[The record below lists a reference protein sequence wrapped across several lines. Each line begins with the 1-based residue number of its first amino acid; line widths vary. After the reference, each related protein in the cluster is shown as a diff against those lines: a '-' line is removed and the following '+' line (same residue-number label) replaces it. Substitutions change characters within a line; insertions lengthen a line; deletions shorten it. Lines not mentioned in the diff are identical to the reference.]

1 MCRED
6 QLAYLIAWPVFGN
19 VGGCA
24 GEAEARKGAAR
35 GRRSGGAVLSTAGRH
50 AAARPCSEQAGV
62 EVDISDFAGGSRALQ
77 ALVGG
82 SADVV
87 TGAFDHTIQMQ
98 AKNQPVVALVELGQ
112 FPGFVLALL
121 NAKAAAYRS
130 PADLKGMKIGVT
142 APGSSTHFMALQL
155 MAKSGLKPDD
165 ASFVGVGATTT
176 AVAAVKRGEIDAIV
190 NTDPAVALLQRDGLI
205 KIVAD
210 TRTRDGT
217 RDVYGGIYP
226 AAVMY
231 ALAGIHR
238 EESAHGSGPG
248 ERVRARTCVHAK
260 PHTRGSRGRRPR
272 GIRAWRQAAL
282 CPGDQEQPPDV
293 FARRP
298 LHPRRRPRPRYACSR
313 RSIPTCAMRRS
324 ISPRPTR
331 IDSWRRRRRS
341 NSARGGAA
349 DLLDLQPKPRD
360 DARPL
365 GGFAID
371 IGIVLGGRRH

>member
-1 MCRED
+1 MSWPTLLLGLF
-6 QLAYLIAWPVFGN
+6 LATPAAAQENPELAKVRLA
-19 VGGCA
+19 VGGQ
-24 GEAEARKGAAR
+24 AALYYLPLVVTQR
-35 GRRSGGAVLSTAGRH
+35 LGLFR
-50 AAARPCSEQAGV
+50 EAGV

-165 ASFVGVGATTT
+165 ASFLGVGATTT
-176 AVAAVKRGEIDAIV
+176 ALAAVKRGEIDAIV
-190 NTDPAVALLQRDGLI
+190 NTDPAVALLQREGLI

-217 RDVYGGIYP
+217 REVYGGIYP

-231 ALAGIHR
+231 ASPAFID
-238 EESAHGSGPG
+238 
-248 ERVRARTCVHAK
+248 K
-260 PHTRGSRGRRPR
+260 NPHTVQALVNAFVRGLAFMRSHSPEEVAAVVPEEYALGDKPLYVQAIKNSLPMFSPDGRFARE
-272 GIRAWRQAAL
+272 GAETAYSVLKAF
-282 CPGDQEQPPDV
+282 DPDV
-293 FARRP
+293 RNAK
-298 LHPRRRPRPRYACSR
+298 
-313 RSIPTCAMRRS
+313 
-324 ISPRPTR
+324 
-331 IDSWRRRRRS
+331 IDL
-341 NSARGGAA
+341 AA
-349 DLLDLQPKPRD
+349 TYTDRFVEKAPPVK
-360 DARPL
+360 
-365 GGFAID
+365 
-371 IGIVLGGRRH
+371 

>member
-1 MCRED
+1 MSWPTLLLGLF
-6 QLAYLIAWPVFGN
+6 LATPAAGQEKPELAKVRLA
-19 VGGCA
+19 VGGQ
-24 GEAEARKGAAR
+24 AALYYLPLVVTQR
-35 GRRSGGAVLSTAGRH
+35 LGLFR
-50 AAARPCSEQAGV
+50 EAGV

-165 ASFVGVGATTT
+165 ASFLGVGATTT

-190 NTDPAVALLQRDGLI
+190 NTDPAVALLQREGLI

-217 RDVYGGIYP
+217 REVYGGIYP

-231 ALAGIHR
+231 TPPAFIDKNPRTVQALVNAFVRGLAFMRSHSPEEVAAVVPEEYALGDKPLYVQAIKNSLPMFSPDGRFAR
-238 EESAHGSGPG
+238 EGAETAYSVLKAF
-248 ERVRARTCVHAK
+248 
-260 PHTRGSRGRRPR
+260 
-272 GIRAWRQAAL
+272 
-282 CPGDQEQPPDV
+282 DPDV
-293 FARRP
+293 RNAK
-298 LHPRRRPRPRYACSR
+298 
-313 RSIPTCAMRRS
+313 
-324 ISPRPTR
+324 
-331 IDSWRRRRRS
+331 IDL
-341 NSARGGAA
+341 AA
-349 DLLDLQPKPRD
+349 TYTDRFVEKAPPVK
-360 DARPL
+360 
-365 GGFAID
+365 
-371 IGIVLGGRRH
+371 

>member
-1 MCRED
+1 MSWPTLLLGLF
-6 QLAYLIAWPVFGN
+6 LATPAVAQDKPELTKVRLA
-19 VGGCA
+19 VGGQAALYYLPLVVTQRLGLLRDA
-24 GEAEARKGAAR
+24 G
-35 GRRSGGAVLSTAGRH
+35 LD
-50 AAARPCSEQAGV
+50 
-62 EVDISDFAGGSRALQ
+62 VDISDFAGGSRALQ

-121 NAKAAAYRS
+121 NTKAAAYRS

-165 ASFVGVGATTT
+165 ASFLGVGATTT

-190 NTDPAVALLQRDGLI
+190 NTDPAVALLQREGLI

-217 RDVYGGIYP
+217 REVYGGIYP

-231 ALAGIHR
+231 ATPAFVDKNPRTVQALVNAFVRGLAFMQSHSAEEIAAVVPEDYALGDKPLYIQAIKNSLPMYSPDGRFAR
-238 EESAHGSGPG
+238 EGAETAYN
-248 ERVRARTCVHAK
+248 VLKAF
-260 PHTRGSRGRRPR
+260 
-272 GIRAWRQAAL
+272 
-282 CPGDQEQPPDV
+282 DPDV
-293 FARRP
+293 RNAKIDLAATYTNQFVEKA
-298 LHPRRRPRPRYACSR
+298 PRA
-313 RSIPTCAMRRS
+313 
-324 ISPRPTR
+324 
-331 IDSWRRRRRS
+331 
-341 NSARGGAA
+341 
-349 DLLDLQPKPRD
+349 K
-360 DARPL
+360 
-365 GGFAID
+365 
-371 IGIVLGGRRH
+371 

>member
-1 MCRED
+1 MSWPTLLLGLF
-6 QLAYLIAWPVFGN
+6 LATPAAAQEKPELAKVRLA
-19 VGGCA
+19 VGGQ
-24 GEAEARKGAAR
+24 AALYYLPLVVTQR
-35 GRRSGGAVLSTAGRH
+35 LGLFR
-50 AAARPCSEQAGV
+50 EAGV

-165 ASFVGVGATTT
+165 ASFLGVGATTT

-190 NTDPAVALLQRDGLI
+190 NTDPAVALLQREGLI

-217 RDVYGGIYP
+217 REVYGGIYP

-231 ALAGIHR
+231 ASPAFID
-238 EESAHGSGPG
+238 
-248 ERVRARTCVHAK
+248 K
-260 PHTRGSRGRRPR
+260 NPHTVQALVNAFVRGLAFMRSHSPEEVAAVVPEEYALGDKPLYVQAIKNSLPMFSPDGRFARE
-272 GIRAWRQAAL
+272 GAETAYSVLKAF
-282 CPGDQEQPPDV
+282 DPDV
-293 FARRP
+293 RNAK
-298 LHPRRRPRPRYACSR
+298 
-313 RSIPTCAMRRS
+313 
-324 ISPRPTR
+324 
-331 IDSWRRRRRS
+331 IDL
-341 NSARGGAA
+341 AA
-349 DLLDLQPKPRD
+349 TYTDRFVEEAPPVK
-360 DARPL
+360 
-365 GGFAID
+365 
-371 IGIVLGGRRH
+371 

>member
-1 MCRED
+1 LLGLF
-6 QLAYLIAWPVFGN
+6 LATPAAAQEKPELAKVRLA
-19 VGGCA
+19 VGGQ
-24 GEAEARKGAAR
+24 AALYYLPLVVTQR
-35 GRRSGGAVLSTAGRH
+35 LGLFR
-50 AAARPCSEQAGV
+50 EAGV

-165 ASFVGVGATTT
+165 ASFLGVGATTT

-190 NTDPAVALLQRDGLI
+190 NTDPAVALLQREGLI

-217 RDVYGGIYP
+217 REVYGGIYP

-231 ALAGIHR
+231 ASPAFID
-238 EESAHGSGPG
+238 
-248 ERVRARTCVHAK
+248 K
-260 PHTRGSRGRRPR
+260 NPHTVQALVNAFVRGLAFMRSHSPEEVAAVVPEEYALGDKPLYVQAIKNSLPMFSPDGRFARE
-272 GIRAWRQAAL
+272 GAETAYSVLKAF
-282 CPGDQEQPPDV
+282 DPDV
-293 FARRP
+293 RNAK
-298 LHPRRRPRPRYACSR
+298 
-313 RSIPTCAMRRS
+313 
-324 ISPRPTR
+324 
-331 IDSWRRRRRS
+331 IDL
-341 NSARGGAA
+341 AA
-349 DLLDLQPKPRD
+349 TYTDRFVEKAPPVK
-360 DARPL
+360 
-365 GGFAID
+365 
-371 IGIVLGGRRH
+371 

>member
-1 MCRED
+1 MSWPTLLLGLF
-6 QLAYLIAWPVFGN
+6 LATPAAAQEKPELAKVRLA
-19 VGGCA
+19 VGGQ
-24 GEAEARKGAAR
+24 AALYYLPLVVTQR
-35 GRRSGGAVLSTAGRH
+35 LGLFR
-50 AAARPCSEQAGV
+50 EAGV

-165 ASFVGVGATTT
+165 ASFLGVGATTT

-190 NTDPAVALLQRDGLI
+190 NTDPAVALLQREGLI

-217 RDVYGGIYP
+217 REVYGGIYP

-231 ALAGIHR
+231 ASPAFID
-238 EESAHGSGPG
+238 
-248 ERVRARTCVHAK
+248 K
-260 PHTRGSRGRRPR
+260 NPHTVQALVNAFVRGLAFMRSHAPEEVAAVVPEEYALGDKPLYVQAIKNSLPMFSPDGRFARE
-272 GIRAWRQAAL
+272 GAETAYSVLKAF
-282 CPGDQEQPPDV
+282 DPDV
-293 FARRP
+293 RNAK
-298 LHPRRRPRPRYACSR
+298 
-313 RSIPTCAMRRS
+313 
-324 ISPRPTR
+324 
-331 IDSWRRRRRS
+331 IDL
-341 NSARGGAA
+341 AA
-349 DLLDLQPKPRD
+349 TYTDRFVEKAPPVK
-360 DARPL
+360 
-365 GGFAID
+365 
-371 IGIVLGGRRH
+371 

>member
-1 MCRED
+1 MSWATLLLGLF
-6 QLAYLIAWPVFGN
+6 LATPAAAQEKPELAKVRLA
-19 VGGCA
+19 VGGQ
-24 GEAEARKGAAR
+24 AALYYLPLVVTQR
-35 GRRSGGAVLSTAGRH
+35 LGLFR
-50 AAARPCSEQAGV
+50 EAGV

-87 TGAFDHTIQMQ
+87 TRAFDHTIQMQ

-165 ASFVGVGATTT
+165 ASFLGVGATTT

-190 NTDPAVALLQRDGLI
+190 NTDPAVALLQREGLI

-217 RDVYGGIYP
+217 REVYGGIYP

-231 ALAGIHR
+231 ASPAFID
-238 EESAHGSGPG
+238 
-248 ERVRARTCVHAK
+248 K
-260 PHTRGSRGRRPR
+260 NPHTVQALVNAFVRGLAFMRSHSPEEVAAVVPEEYALGDKPLYVQAIKNSLPMFSPDGRFARE
-272 GIRAWRQAAL
+272 GAETAYSVLKAF
-282 CPGDQEQPPDV
+282 DPDV
-293 FARRP
+293 RNAK
-298 LHPRRRPRPRYACSR
+298 
-313 RSIPTCAMRRS
+313 
-324 ISPRPTR
+324 
-331 IDSWRRRRRS
+331 IDL
-341 NSARGGAA
+341 AA
-349 DLLDLQPKPRD
+349 TYTDRFVEKAPPVK
-360 DARPL
+360 
-365 GGFAID
+365 
-371 IGIVLGGRRH
+371 

>member
-1 MCRED
+1 MSWPTLLLGLF
-6 QLAYLIAWPVFGN
+6 LATPAAAQEKPELAKVRLA
-19 VGGCA
+19 VGGQ
-24 GEAEARKGAAR
+24 AALYYLPLVVTQR
-35 GRRSGGAVLSTAGRH
+35 LGLFR
-50 AAARPCSEQAGV
+50 EAGV

-121 NAKAAAYRS
+121 NTKAAAYRS

-165 ASFVGVGATTT
+165 ASFLGVGATTT

-190 NTDPAVALLQRDGLI
+190 NTDPAVALLQREGLI

-217 RDVYGGIYP
+217 REVYGGIYP

-231 ALAGIHR
+231 ASPAFID
-238 EESAHGSGPG
+238 
-248 ERVRARTCVHAK
+248 K
-260 PHTRGSRGRRPR
+260 NPHTVQALVNAFVRGLAFMRSHSPEEVAAVVPEEYALGDKPLYVQAIKNSLPMFSPDGRFARE
-272 GIRAWRQAAL
+272 GAETAYSVLKAF
-282 CPGDQEQPPDV
+282 DPDV
-293 FARRP
+293 RNAK
-298 LHPRRRPRPRYACSR
+298 
-313 RSIPTCAMRRS
+313 
-324 ISPRPTR
+324 
-331 IDSWRRRRRS
+331 IDL
-341 NSARGGAA
+341 AA
-349 DLLDLQPKPRD
+349 TYTDRFVEKAPPVK
-360 DARPL
+360 
-365 GGFAID
+365 
-371 IGIVLGGRRH
+371 

>member
-1 MCRED
+1 MSWPTLLLGLF
-6 QLAYLIAWPVFGN
+6 LATLAAAQEKPELAKVRLA
-19 VGGCA
+19 VGGQ
-24 GEAEARKGAAR
+24 AALYYLPLVVTQR
-35 GRRSGGAVLSTAGRH
+35 LGLFR
-50 AAARPCSEQAGV
+50 EAGV

-82 SADVV
+82 SANVV

-165 ASFVGVGATTT
+165 ASFLGVGATTT

-190 NTDPAVALLQRDGLI
+190 NTDPAVALLQREGLI

-217 RDVYGGIYP
+217 REVYGGIYP

-231 ALAGIHR
+231 APPAFIDKNPRTVQALVNAFVRGLAFMRSHSPEEVAAVVPEEYALGDKPLYVQAIKNSLPMFSPDGRFAR
-238 EESAHGSGPG
+238 EGAETAYSVLKAF
-248 ERVRARTCVHAK
+248 
-260 PHTRGSRGRRPR
+260 
-272 GIRAWRQAAL
+272 
-282 CPGDQEQPPDV
+282 DPDV
-293 FARRP
+293 RNAK
-298 LHPRRRPRPRYACSR
+298 
-313 RSIPTCAMRRS
+313 
-324 ISPRPTR
+324 
-331 IDSWRRRRRS
+331 IDL
-341 NSARGGAA
+341 AA
-349 DLLDLQPKPRD
+349 TYTERFVENAPPVK
-360 DARPL
+360 
-365 GGFAID
+365 
-371 IGIVLGGRRH
+371 

>member
-1 MCRED
+1 MSWPTLLLGLF
-6 QLAYLIAWPVFGN
+6 LATPAAAQERPELAKVRLA
-19 VGGCA
+19 VGGQ
-24 GEAEARKGAAR
+24 AALYYLPLVVTQR
-35 GRRSGGAVLSTAGRH
+35 LGLFR
-50 AAARPCSEQAGV
+50 EAGV

-165 ASFVGVGATTT
+165 ASFLGVGATTT

-190 NTDPAVALLQRDGLI
+190 NTDPAVALLQREGLI

-217 RDVYGGIYP
+217 REVYGGIYP

-231 ALAGIHR
+231 ASPAFIDKNPLTVQALVNAFVRGLAFMRSHSPEEVAAVVPEEYALGDKPLYVQAIKNSLPMFSPDGRFAR
-238 EESAHGSGPG
+238 EGAETAYSVLKAF
-248 ERVRARTCVHAK
+248 
-260 PHTRGSRGRRPR
+260 
-272 GIRAWRQAAL
+272 
-282 CPGDQEQPPDV
+282 DPDV
-293 FARRP
+293 RNAK
-298 LHPRRRPRPRYACSR
+298 
-313 RSIPTCAMRRS
+313 
-324 ISPRPTR
+324 
-331 IDSWRRRRRS
+331 IDL
-341 NSARGGAA
+341 AA
-349 DLLDLQPKPRD
+349 TYTDRFVEKAPPVK
-360 DARPL
+360 
-365 GGFAID
+365 
-371 IGIVLGGRRH
+371 